1 MSIGSVS
8 LILAFLRRY
17 TLLQTKM
24 RHDMMQLSVEDM
36 AVPSGAQGK
45 MQFTFGTTRIDV
57 TTPTWGEVLSSVS
70 AHLKA
75 HRGFALATINLD
87 HLVKLRSDSDFLAAY
102 ARHDI
107 IVADG
112 NPIVWLSRL
121 AKRPVELIPGSD
133 LIHPLAGLAAS
144 LGVPVALFGSS
155 PAVLE
160 EAANALQHQHPGLK
174 LATRIAPPMGF
185 DPTGPVAERLLRDI
199 AASGAG
205 LCFVALGAPKQEEF
219 AAFGRSI
226 APQVG
231 FVSIGAG
238 LDFIAGRQTRAPRI
252 VRALALEW
260 FWRMMLA
267 PGRLGLRYLRCIL
280 ILPGQALAA
289 WRLRQRA
296 G

>member
-1 MSIGSVS
+1 M
-8 LILAFLRRY
+8 
-17 TLLQTKM
+17 
-24 RHDMMQLSVEDM
+24 
-36 AVPSGAQGK
+36 PSGAPEK
-45 MQFTFGTTRIDV
+45 MQFAFGTTRIEV
-57 TTPTWGEVLSSVS
+57 TTPSWEETLASVG

-75 HRGFALATINLD
+75 RRGFALATINLD
-87 HLVKLRSDSDFLAAY
+87 HLVKLRADTGFRMAY

-121 AKRPVELIPGSD
+121 ARRPVELIPGSE
-133 LIHPLAGLAAS
+133 LIDPLAELAAT
-144 LGVPVALFGSS
+144 LGVSVAFFGSS
-155 PAVLE
+155 PEVLE
-160 EAANALQHQHPGLK
+160 KAAETLQRRHPGLK
-174 LATRIAPPMGF
+174 LAIRIAPPMGF
-185 DPTGPVAERLLRDI
+185 DPKGPVAERLLRDI
-199 AASGAG
+199 ADSGAG

-226 APQVG
+226 APQLG

-238 LDFIAGRQTRAPRI
+238 LDFIAGTQTRAPRL
-252 VRALALEW
+252 VRRLALEW

-267 PGRLGLRYLRCIL
+267 PGRLGMRYLRCIL

-289 WRLRQRA
+289 LRLRQRT

>member
-1 MSIGSVS
+1 
-8 LILAFLRRY
+8 
-17 TLLQTKM
+17 
-24 RHDMMQLSVEDM
+24 
-36 AVPSGAQGK
+36 

-57 TTPTWGEVLSSVS
+57 TTPTWEAVIATVG

-75 HRGFALATINLD
+75 QRGFALATINLD
-87 HLVKLRSDSDFLAAY
+87 HLVKLRSDTAFRAAY
-102 ARHDI
+102 ARHEM

-121 AKRPVELIPGSD
+121 ANRPVDLIPGSD
-133 LIHPLAGLAAS
+133 LIHPIAGLAAS
-144 LGVPVALFGSS
+144 LDVPVAFFGSR
-155 PAVLE
+155 PEVLE
-160 EAANALQHQHPGLK
+160 EAAKALQNEHPGLT

-185 DPTGPVAERLLRDI
+185 DPTGPVAERLLKDI

-226 APQVG
+226 APQLG

-238 LDFIAGRQTRAPRI
+238 LDFIAGHQTRAPRI

-260 FWRMMLA
+260 LWRMMLA

-289 WRLRQRA
+289 LRLRFGA